1 MYRERPLV
9 TIAKSSH
16 SAFGQKELKI
26 KVSILFDGVIALGKK
41 IIIGNKIQCMKK
53 NWQAS
58 NNEDLNCHMFSRS
71 HRRILNW
78 FLSVQSIIIKKTRIQ
93 ESTLET

>member
-26 KVSILFDGVIALGKK
+26 KVSILFDDVIALGKK
-41 IIIGNKIQCMKK
+41 INRKQNTMYEKK
-53 NWQAS
+53 
-58 NNEDLNCHMFSRS
+58 LTGF
-71 HRRILNW
+71 
-78 FLSVQSIIIKKTRIQ
+78 
-93 ESTLET
+93 

>member
-41 IIIGNKIQCMKK
+41 ITMYEKK
-53 NWQAS
+53 
-58 NNEDLNCHMFSRS
+58 LTGF
-71 HRRILNW
+71 
-78 FLSVQSIIIKKTRIQ
+78 
-93 ESTLET
+93 

>member
-26 KVSILFDGVIALGKK
+26 RVSILFDGVIALGKK
-41 IIIGNKIQCMKK
+41 INRKQNTMHEKK
-53 NWQAS
+53 F
-58 NNEDLNCHMFSRS
+58 DRL
-71 HRRILNW
+71 LTT
-78 FLSVQSIIIKKTRIQ
+78 KT
-93 ESTLET
+93 